1 MTNPFQIMANPQ
13 QALAS
18 QLQAQM
24 RQMMGQ
30 NPRAFRKM
38 QEMTSGKSD
47 SEMKQTCINL
57 ARERGVDL
65 SKFASQFGISI

>member
-1 MTNPFQIMANPQ
+1 MSNPQ
-13 QALAS
+13 GFLNS
-18 QLQAQM
+18 QLQERM

-30 NPRAFRKM
+30 NPEAYRKM

-47 SEMKQTCINL
+47 SEMRQTCINL

-65 SKFASQFGISI
+65 QKFASQFGITL

>member
-1 MTNPFQIMANPQ
+1 
-13 QALAS
+13 
-18 QLQAQM
+18 
-24 RQMMGQ
+24 
-30 NPRAFRKM
+30 M